1 MIGGRDVD
9 DVIIQ
14 QVLAGNTDAFDQ
26 LIEKYYNELF
36 VFIHN
41 QVNDVET
48 TRDILQEVFMR
59 LYQKLSKYNP
69 SKASFRTWMYR
80 VTGNYTI
87 SYLRKMKF
95 YIHDYNMD
103 LISSSDNIVHTLIK
117 QEDVR
122 EIISLM
128 KDVLSKRHYQMM
140 MLHFF
145 SALDDEEIAHAYGV
159 TKKTVQNTI
168 SLSIKKIKEQL
179 GGTSYES

>member
-1 MIGGRDVD
+1 MMGGRDVD

-41 QVNDVET
+41 QVNNVET

-59 LYQKLSKYNP
+59 LYQKLGKYNP
-69 SKASFRTWMYR
+69 KKASFRTWMYR

-87 SYLRKMKF
+87 SYLRQMKF

-103 LISSSDNIVHTLIK
+103 LLPSSDNIVETLIQ

-122 EIISLM
+122 NIISVM
-128 KDVLSKRHYQMM
+128 KDQLNKRHYQIM

-145 SALDDEEIAHAYGV
+145 SSLDDEEIASTYGI

-168 SLSIKKIKEQL
+168 SLSIKKIKDTM
-179 GGTSYES
+179 GGEST

>member
-1 MIGGRDVD
+1 MD

-41 QVNDVET
+41 QVNNVET

-59 LYQKLSKYNP
+59 LYQKLGKYNP
-69 SKASFRTWMYR
+69 NKASFRTWMYR
-80 VTGNYTI
+80 VAGNYTI
-87 SYLRKMKF
+87 SYLRKMKY

-103 LISSSDNIVHTLIK
+103 LIPTSDNVLKTLIQ

-122 EIISLM
+122 EIVSLM
-128 KDVLSKRHYQMM
+128 KELLSKRHYQIM

-145 SALDDEEIAHAYGV
+145 SPLEDEEIAHAYGI

-168 SLSIKKIKEQL
+168 SLSIKKIKETM
-179 GGTSYES
+179 GGNRHE